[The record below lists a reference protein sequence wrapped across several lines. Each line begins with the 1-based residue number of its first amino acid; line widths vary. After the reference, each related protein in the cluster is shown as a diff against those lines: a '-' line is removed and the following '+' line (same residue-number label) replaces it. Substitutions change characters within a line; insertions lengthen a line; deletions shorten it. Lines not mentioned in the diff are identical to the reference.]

1 MGLLLRVSGLSAFPL
16 SPVTRDSTPR
26 TRWRGCPGLRRTVAS
41 SRRRG
46 ASARPLQ
53 SLHRSVGYL
62 CHVVLTDGGH
72 RMRRGNGV
80 AEVCIATLRRQKI
93 AAPLTRLSETEIP
106 ILANFDDGRT
116 FPKLV
121 VCRLETE

>member
-1 MGLLLRVSGLSAFPL
+1 MGHR
-16 SPVTRDSTPR
+16 PVHFKACI
-26 TRWRGCPGLRRTVAS
+26 G
-41 SRRRG
+41 
-46 ASARPLQ
+46 Q
-53 SLHRSVGYL
+53 SFGYL
-62 CHVVLTDGGH
+62 CHVALMDGEH

-93 AAPLTRLSETEIP
+93 AAPLTRLPETEIP
-106 ILANFDDGRT
+106 TLANLDDGRT

>member
-1 MGLLLRVSGLSAFPL
+1 VG
-16 SPVTRDSTPR
+16 
-26 TRWRGCPGLRRTVAS
+26 
-41 SRRRG
+41 
-46 ASARPLQ
+46 
-53 SLHRSVGYL
+53 HRSVHFKDCIGQSLGYL
-62 CHVVLTDGGH
+62 CHVVLPAGEH

-93 AAPLTRLSETEIP
+93 AAPLARLSETEIP
-106 ILANFDDGRT
+106 IFANLDDGRT